1 MKALRDQLGGGDRQ
15 SKGTADAIAAE
26 ALDDPPLVAALVAA
40 LDDPDELVRL
50 RAADALEKASAARPE
65 IIAPHASTLLG
76 RPADLAQHD
85 VRWHIAQMIPR
96 LPLDEPQ
103 LARAVAV
110 LRTTL
115 VSESRVA
122 RTMALDALV
131 RLADREWSLR
141 PAARR
146 AISAVRSRGSP
157 AEQAR
162 ARILSKRRGWIDA
175 SRTPA
180 ARRER

>member
-1 MKALRDQLGGGDRQ
+1 
-15 SKGTADAIAAE
+15 
-26 ALDDPPLVAALVAA
+26 
-40 LDDPDELVRL
+40 
-50 RAADALEKASAARPE
+50 
-65 IIAPHASTLLG
+65 
-76 RPADLAQHD
+76 
-85 VRWHIAQMIPR
+85 
-96 LPLDEPQ
+96 
-103 LARAVAV
+103 
-110 LRTTL
+110 
-115 VSESRVA
+115 
-122 RTMALDALV
+122 MALDALV
-131 RLADREWSLR
+131 RLADRERSLR